1 MMANSEVASQYTIF
15 SKNIRTY
22 RKRRGFTQEV
32 LAERAEMSI
41 SYIKQIESCKE
52 FKNLTLT
59 AMLKLS
65 KALDV
70 PINQLFYNHEDKR
83 SSNRSLS

>member
-1 MMANSEVASQYTIF
+1 MMANKDVAIQYTIF
-15 SKNIRTY
+15 SKNIRYY
-22 RKRRGFTQEV
+22 RKRKGYTQEK
-32 LAERAEMSI
+32 LAEKAEMSI
-41 SYIKQIESCKE
+41 SYIKQIESCNE

-70 PINQLFYNHEDKR
+70 PINKLFYEQKN
-83 SSNRSLS
+83 